1 MAHAPYTPEEY
12 KKNVSKIWKTT
23 AILSIVTIVE
33 VVVAVMA
40 DLPYGVLAAFVSIV
54 SIIKAVYIMGVF
66 MHLGQETKGFQFA
79 ALFPFIFLIWGFVS
93 FALDGAS
100 YKGMREA
107 MNMIL
112 SNWSF

>member
-12 KKNVSKIWKTT
+12 KKNVNKIWKTT

-33 VVVAVMA
+33 VAVAVGLH
-40 DLPYGVLAAFVSIV
+40 LPYHYLAAFVSIV

-66 MHLGQETKGFQFA
+66 MHLGHETKGFQFA
-79 ALFPFIFLIWGFVS
+79 VLFPFVFLIWGFVAFS
-93 FALDGAS
+93 LEGSS

-107 MNMIL
+107 INMIWMNL
-112 SNWSF
+112 

>member
-12 KKNVSKIWKTT
+12 KKNVNKIWKTT

-33 VVVAVMA
+33 VAVAVGLH
-40 DLPYGVLAAFVSIV
+40 LPYHYLAAFVSIV

-66 MHLGQETKGFQFA
+66 MHLGHEVKGFQFA
-79 ALFPFIFLIWGFVS
+79 VLFPFVFLIWGFVAFS
-93 FALDGAS
+93 LDGAS
-100 YKGMREA
+100 FQGMRAA

-112 SNWSF
+112 TNWSF

>member
-23 AILSIVTIVE
+23 AILSAVTILE
-33 VVVAVMA
+33 VAVAVGVDM
-40 DLPYGVLAAFVSIV
+40 PYILLAAFVSII

-66 MHLGQETKGFQFA
+66 MHLGDETKGFKFA

-93 FALDGAS
+93 FALDGS
-100 YKGMREA
+100 SWQGMRLA
-107 MNMIL
+107 MNTIL
-112 SNWSF
+112 TNWSL